1 LIDAFVEL
9 MAEKAFDTISIS
21 EITQRATVNRATFYA
36 HFADKHVL
44 AETFIREGFE
54 KTIANHVSGEEHT
67 INEFLCRLFRA
78 TAEHRSTVHSECRSK
93 AHSLD
98 EMRKFEASTEV
109 EVNAMLKERIHAW
122 LIERH
127 YADSTPPKGLADL
140 MSSMISSAL
149 YAAVVHFNSNRHLK
163 DNGVDVERI
172 VDSIARTLD

>member
-1 LIDAFVEL
+1 

-36 HFADKHVL
+36 HFPDKHVL
-44 AETFIREGFE
+44 AEAFIREGFE
-54 KTIANHVSGEEHT
+54 KTIAKHITGKEQST
-67 INEFLCRLFRA
+67 NEYLCQLFRA

-109 EVNAMLKERIHAW
+109 EVNAMLRERIHAW
-122 LIERH
+122 LLERH
-127 YADSTPPKGLADL
+127 YANSASAKGQVDL
-140 MSSMISSAL
+140 MSSIVSSAL
-149 YAAVVHFNSNRHLK
+149 YAAVVHFNANRQLK